1 MPRTLA
7 LLWWPWCACVALTA
21 PVCAQQKDYDQ
32 GLKRYKQC
40 IIRKP
45 FRFHTE
51 GRRTLAS
58 SGDVRALPILAQDY
72 GKPHAYPENTRYTI
86 ASLFGK
92 FFDEEQAVDT
102 LVRLRNKH
110 RGPGDVWLWVHAL
123 TIESRNRRN
132 EPALKVART
141 SKNLLLKA
149 AAIQALAERGG
160 TDVLP
165 VVAEICAAMPEGA
178 AERRL
183 LIGAMSSAIL
193 ANRHG
198 LEDPL
203 MQKAIRAY
211 IALLKPELELT
222 HSAKMVIA
230 RFLSKTIGKDALY
243 ITPEPWIRLL
253 DAGYT
258 PPVQSGHTVVAKP
271 TFFGVES
278 EGDRICYV
286 VDMSDSMCKLID
298 PGLDKPKKSGPITG
312 PKRKLPKK
320 VRRNRLAPD
329 ESDIPWDQIRTRF
342 DLARE
347 HLKISIQRLAEH
359 KRFCIIWFGT
369 ESGML
374 KSTPGMVLA
383 TTPNLQKVVNELDS
397 IIPGKP
403 KIPDAPDGVL
413 RGRTNMHSGLRR
425 AFAMRHRGFA
435 DKHEYVDMKAMA
447 EGCDTIFL
455 LSDGAPSWDDFGM
468 KDKDYGEGNVI
479 RDNEYAAPAPRT
491 PILIYH
497 GPYVHNHWLEDE
509 VARMNVFRKV
519 QIHCI
524 GIGEADLGLL
534 EAIAGNGM
542 GEVILRGAKAKQRGM
557 KDADGRKKPGR

>member
-1 MPRTLA
+1 MLNKLVLLLGSVCLA
-7 LLWWPWCACVALTA
+7 LAA
-21 PVCAQQKDYDQ
+21 PVRAQAPAYEPA
-32 GLKRYKQC
+32 LKRYKQC
-40 IIRKP
+40 IVRKP

-58 SGDVRALPILAQDY
+58 TMDIRALPILAKDY
-72 GKPHAYPENTRYTI
+72 DKPNAYPENTRYTV
-86 ASLFGK
+86 ATLFGK
-92 FFDEEQAVDT
+92 FYDEDAAVDT
-102 LVRLRNKH
+102 LIRLRTKH
-110 RGPGDVWLWVHAL
+110 KGAGDVWLWVHAL
-123 TIESRNRRN
+123 TVESRQRN
-132 EPALKVART
+132 NEAALQVART
-141 SKNLLLKA
+141 SPSLLLRA

-165 VVAEICAAMPEGA
+165 VVTETCAAMPESA

-183 LIGAMSSAIL
+183 IIGALSSAIL
-193 ANRHG
+193 ANRYA

-203 MQKAIRAY
+203 MRKAIRAY
-211 IALLKPELELT
+211 IGLLKPDLELT

-243 ITPEPWIRLL
+243 ITPEPWLRLL

-258 PPVQSGHTVVAKP
+258 PPVPSTHTVVAKP
-271 TFFGVES
+271 RFFGVEA

-298 PGLDKPKKSGPITG
+298 PGLEQKKKTGPITG
-312 PKRKLPKK
+312 PKKKRSKK
-320 VRRNRLAPD
+320 VKRNRLAPD
-329 ESDIPWDQIRTRF
+329 ESDIPWDEIRTRF

-347 HLKISIQRLAEH
+347 HLKISIQRLAED
-359 KRFCIIWFGT
+359 KRFCVVWFGT

-374 KSTPGMVLA
+374 KSCPGMIPA
-383 TTPNLQKVVNELDS
+383 TTPNVQRVINELDS

-403 KIPDAPDGVL
+403 KEPDAPDGVL

-425 AFAMRHRGFA
+425 AFALRAKGFA

-468 KDKDYGEGNVI
+468 KDKDYGEGKVI

-491 PILIYH
+491 PILVYH

-534 EAIAGNGM
+534 QALAGNGM
-542 GEVILRGAKAKQRGM
+542 GEVFLRGAKAKRAGM
-557 KDADGRKKPGR
+557 EEAAGRKKARR